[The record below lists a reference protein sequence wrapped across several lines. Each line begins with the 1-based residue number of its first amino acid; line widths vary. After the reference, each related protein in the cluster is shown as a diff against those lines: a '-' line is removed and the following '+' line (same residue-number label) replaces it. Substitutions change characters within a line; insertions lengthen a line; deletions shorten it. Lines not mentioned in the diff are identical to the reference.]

1 MNLPPGFRFH
11 PTDEELITHYL
22 APKLSDSNFSETT
35 VITELD
41 MNKIEP
47 WNLPCKF
54 SLSSTILLHFKIL
67 LLMIYFDPA
76 AITKLGEEWYFFCMK
91 NRKNPTGLRTNRATD
106 SGYWKASGKNK
117 EIHGRR
123 RDLIGSKKTLVF
135 YRGRAPKGEKTNW
148 IMHEV
153 FSKNSGCGSHGSTC
167 FSSSHGAENS
177 LEGEFFRDLLADEVT
192 QLDEGWM
199 TALPAKMVMLDMIE
213 LLGARAD

>member
-1 MNLPPGFRFH
+1 MALFHHVLVPKSHFFVQKMNLPPGFRFH

-153 FSKNSGCGSHGSTC
+153 FSKNSGCRSHGSTC
-167 FSSSHGAENS
+167 FYTSHGAENTF
-177 LEGEFFRDLLADEVT
+177 EGEFFRDLLADEVT
-192 QLDEGWM
+192 QLDV
-199 TALPAKMVMLDMIE
+199 LSSK
-213 LLGARAD
+213 R